1 MSILPDIRFGWRIL
15 ANSPGFTLAAV
26 VAIALGLGVN
36 SMMFTIYNAALFKTL
51 PFENPRQIVHVHNRH
66 LAEGWDRRGMFYEDF
81 LEYRAQA
88 QSFEGLA
95 AFMDYGYTIRD
106 EGGAPHRVEGCLVTP
121 NTFSLIGQKPLLGR
135 DFRADDSMP
144 EADKVVILS
153 YGLWQTQYGGDPSI
167 LRTAV
172 TLSAESYTIVGIMP
186 RDMEFPDRSTL
197 WVPIVDTPENRDL
210 WYLRSGFEVIGR
222 LPSAVPPLQA
232 ETELRGIAGR
242 IAASRSGRPAAGIE
256 PVVLPYIEWAV
267 NPRSKLMAQTLMGA
281 VSFVLLIACAN
292 VANLLLSRA
301 VHRSRETSIRI
312 ALGAGRW
319 RIVRQL
325 LIESVLLSMLGGAV
339 GLGLTLIF
347 IRLFV
352 VAIQP
357 MGLPYFVDWSM
368 DATSFVYLLFICVMS
383 GVLFGL
389 APALQ
394 ISRTDVTAGLKETG
408 RQATGGSRSRLL
420 THALVVAEIS
430 LTLVLMVGAGL
441 LVRSLFTLQTVNL
454 GFRTANLLTMTVPL
468 DERKYPERAD
478 RVAFTDRLTE
488 RLASLPDLESFTI
501 VSTLPVSGAGLMYLH
516 LADRVIANAEGTPPR
531 IATMSIGAGYF
542 EALGLT
548 MPRGREFTPADGD
561 PGAEAVIVNQRFAAQ
576 YWPGEDPVGQKIRL
590 DQGNWQGLWS
600 TVVGVSPTIRQ
611 TSFRPDVDALVYQPF
626 RQAPPFW
633 FSIMARV
640 RSPAAAAN
648 VLREEVRQ
656 LDPDLPLLNMWT
668 LDEYLGRLTGETRI
682 LSALFSV
689 FALIGLLLSALGIY
703 AVTAYATSQR
713 TQEIGIRIAMGAATR
728 DVVWLVVGS
737 GLKQLALAL
746 PIGIAVAIAVSRLL
760 ASVLFEVTPLDLA
773 TFVSIPVMLAAIV
786 LAACLVPARRAARLS
801 PVDALRT
808 E

>member
-15 ANSPGFTLAAV
+15 AKSPGFTLAAV
-26 VAIALGLGVN
+26 VAIALGIGVN
-36 SMMFTIYNAALFKTL
+36 SMMFTIYNAVLFKTL
-51 PFENPRQIVHVHNRH
+51 PFENPQQIVHIHSRN
-66 LAEGWDRRGMFYEDF
+66 LAEGWDRRGFFYEDF

-88 QSFEGLA
+88 RSFEGLA
-95 AFMDYGYTIRD
+95 AFMSNGYIISD
-106 EGGAPHRVEGCLVTP
+106 ERGAPHLTEGCLVTP
-121 NTFSLIGQKPLLGR
+121 NTLSLIGQRPLLGR

-144 EADKVVILS
+144 EANKVAILS
-153 YGLWQTQYGGDPSI
+153 YGLWQTRYGGEPSI
-167 LRTAV
+167 LGTAV

-197 WVPIVDTPENRDL
+197 WLPIVDTPENRDS

-232 ETELRGIAGR
+232 QTELRGIAGR

-256 PVVLPYIEWAV
+256 PVVLPYIEWGV
-267 NPRSKLMAQTLMGA
+267 NPRRKLMAQTLMGA

-301 VHRSRETSIRI
+301 VHRSRETSIRV
-312 ALGAGRW
+312 ALGASRW

-325 LIESVLLSMLGGAV
+325 LTESVLLSMLGGAV
-339 GLGLTLIF
+339 GLGFTLIF

-357 MGLPYFVDWSM
+357 MGIPYWVDWSM
-368 DATSFVYLLFICVMS
+368 DATSFVYLLVICVMS
-383 GVLFGL
+383 GVLSGL

-394 ISRTDVTAGLKETG
+394 ISRTDVIEGLKETG
-408 RQATGGSRSRLL
+408 RQATGGSRTRLL

-430 LTLVLMVGAGL
+430 LTFVLMVGAGL
-441 LVRSLFTLQTVNL
+441 LVRSLFTLQIVNL
-454 GFRTANLLTMTVPL
+454 GFRTANVLTMTVPL
-468 DERKYPERAD
+468 DERKYLERAD
-478 RVAFTDRLTE
+478 RVAFADRLTE
-488 RLASLPDLESFTI
+488 RLASLPDVESFTI
-501 VSTLPVSGAGLMYLH
+501 ASELPASGAGWMYLH
-516 LADRVIANAEGTPPR
+516 LADRVIANAEGMPPR
-531 IATMSIGAGYF
+531 IARTVIGAGYF

-548 MPRGREFTPADGD
+548 MPRGREFTPADGA

-590 DQGNWQGLWS
+590 GQGPWN

-611 TSFRPDVDALVYQPF
+611 TSLRPDVDALVYEPF
-626 RQAPPFW
+626 RQSPPYW

-640 RSPAAAAN
+640 GSPASAAN
-648 VLREEVRQ
+648 VLQEEVRK
-656 LDPDLPLLNMWT
+656 LDPGLPLLNMRT
-668 LDEYLGRLTGETRI
+668 LDEYLDRLRGETKI
-682 LSALFSV
+682 LSTLFSV
-689 FALIGLLLSALGIY
+689 FALIGLLLSAVGIY

-713 TQEIGIRIAMGAATR
+713 TQEIGIRIALGAATR
-728 DVVWLVVGS
+728 DVVWLVLGS
-737 GLKQLALAL
+737 GLRQLALAL
-746 PIGIAVAIAVSRLL
+746 PIGMAFALAVSRL
-760 ASVLFEVTPLDLA
+760 
-773 TFVSIPVMLAAIV
+773 LAAIV

>member
-15 ANSPGFTLAAV
+15 AKSPGFTLAAV
-26 VAIALGLGVN
+26 VAIALGIGVN

-51 PFENPRQIVHVHNRH
+51 PFENPRQIVHIHSRNLV
-66 LAEGWDRRGMFYEDF
+66 EGWDRRGVFYEDF

-88 QSFEGLA
+88 RSFEGLA
-95 AFMDYGYTIRD
+95 AFMNNGYTISD
-106 EGGAPHRVEGCLVTP
+106 ERGIPHRTEGCLVTP
-121 NTFSLIGQKPLLGR
+121 NTFSLIGQRPLLGR
-135 DFRADDSMP
+135 DFRADDGMP
-144 EADKVVILS
+144 EANKVAILS
-153 YGLWQTQYGGDPSI
+153 YGLWQTRYGGDPSI
-167 LRTAV
+167 LGTAV

-197 WVPIVDTPENRDL
+197 WVPIVDTAENRNS

-222 LPSAVPPLQA
+222 LSSAVPPLQA
-232 ETELRGIAGR
+232 QTELRGIAGR
-242 IAASRSGRPAAGIE
+242 IAASRSGPGAGRE
-256 PVVLPYIEWAV
+256 PVVLPYIEWGI
-267 NPRSKLMAQTLMGA
+267 NPRRKLMGQTLMGA

-292 VANLLLSRA
+292 VASLLLSRA

-312 ALGAGRW
+312 ALGASRW

-339 GLGLTLIF
+339 GLGFALILV
-347 IRLFV
+347 RLFV

-357 MGLPYFVDWSM
+357 IGIPYWVDWSM
-368 DATSFVYLLFICVMS
+368 DATSFVYLLVICVMS

-394 ISRTDVTAGLKETG
+394 ISRTDVTGGLKETG
-408 RQATGGSRSRLL
+408 RQATGGSRTRLL

-430 LTLVLMVGAGL
+430 LTFVLMVGAGL

-454 GFRTANLLTMTVPL
+454 GFRTANVLTMTVPL
-468 DERKYPERAD
+468 DERKYPEPAD

-488 RLASLPDLESFTI
+488 RLTSLPDVESFAI
-501 VSTLPVSGAGLMYLH
+501 ASELPASGAGWMYLH
-516 LADRVIANAEGTPPR
+516 LADRVIANSEGTPPR
-531 IATMSIGAGYF
+531 IARTVIGAGYF

-548 MPRGREFTPADGD
+548 MPRGREFTPADGA
-561 PGAEAVIVNQRFAAQ
+561 PGTEAAIVNQRFAAQ

-590 DQGNWQGLWS
+590 GQGPWA

-611 TSFRPDVDALVYQPF
+611 TSLRPDVDALVYLPF
-626 RQAPPFW
+626 RQLPTFW

-648 VLREEVRQ
+648 VLREEVRK
-656 LDPDLPLLNMWT
+656 LDPDLPLLDMRT
-668 LDEYLGRLTGETRI
+668 LDEYLDRLSGETRI
-682 LSALFSV
+682 LSSLFSV
-689 FALIGLLLSALGIY
+689 FALIGLLLSAVGIY

-713 TQEIGIRIAMGAATR
+713 TQEIGIRIALGAATR
-728 DVVWLVVGS
+728 DVVWLVLGS
-737 GLKQLALAL
+737 GLRQLALAL
-746 PIGIAVAIAVSRLL
+746 SIGMAFAIAVSRLL
-760 ASVLFEVTPLDLA
+760 ASVLFEVTPLDLV
-773 TFVSIPVMLAAIV
+773 TFVSIPVMLSAIV
-786 LAACLVPARRAARLS
+786 LAACLVPARRAAGLS

-808 E
+808 Q